1 MRTHRLP
8 LRLLAALAVAA
19 LLAAASKH
27 ATADVYIIVHAA
39 NPLQVLGAKQAV
51 DLYMGRNRAFPQ
63 GEVAMTL
70 DLPRDSEVRDQF
82 YRLLTGMGP
91 AQVNSYWSR
100 LIFSGQ
106 TLPPRS
112 MHTEAD
118 VVEMVRRNTSAIGY
132 VSEMPADSALRVV
145 LVLKDKDPR

>member
-1 MRTHRLP
+1 MRPHRLP
-8 LRLLAALAVAA
+8 LRLLAALAVAVF
-19 LLAAASKH
+19 LAAASKH

-106 TLPPRS
+106 TLPPRAL
-112 MHTEAD
+112 HTEAE
-118 VVEMVRRNTSAIGY
+118 VAEMVRRNTSAIGY
-132 VSEMPADSALRVV
+132 VSEMPADPALRVV